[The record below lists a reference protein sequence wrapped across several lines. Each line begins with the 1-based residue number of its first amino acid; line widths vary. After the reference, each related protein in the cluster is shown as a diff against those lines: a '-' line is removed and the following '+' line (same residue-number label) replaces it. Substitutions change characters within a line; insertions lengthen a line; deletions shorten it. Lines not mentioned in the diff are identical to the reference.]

1 MGEVLYNLN
10 VTNKRGLLSVG
21 CYIVPLR
28 DVLYQWNKGI
38 FQLDATNDYLCWGFP
53 VHVAMHFIKVY
64 IIEFAYIFMKWS
76 LNLYR
81 QNSCEESNSETKIKI
96 RENDVKLK
104 PLRDIIAY
112 CVLPPKGQ
120 TGQTCQCMCISILL
134 KRLTT
139 LLTMHFYGLFF
150 IFIFSDEKEG
160 MLNQL
165 ILNAVN
171 SLWCRNRL
179 LSILQQWNW
188 DGKYTCFWILVI
200 ILLFS
205 NSNIEGAMYHL
216 YFYTF
221 FYECMWI

>member
-10 VTNKRGLLSVG
+10 VTNKRGLISVG

-28 DVLYQWNKGI
+28 DVLYQWNKVI

-120 TGQTCQCMCISILL
+120 TGQ
-134 KRLTT
+134 
-139 LLTMHFYGLFF
+139 
-150 IFIFSDEKEG
+150 
-160 MLNQL
+160 
-165 ILNAVN
+165 
-171 SLWCRNRL
+171 SLWVHVYFNSYEKAHNSVDHVFLWIVFHFHIFRWERRHVK
-179 LSILQQWNW
+179 ST
-188 DGKYTCFWILVI
+188 YT
-200 ILLFS
+200 
-205 NSNIEGAMYHL
+205 
-216 YFYTF
+216 
-221 FYECMWI
+221 